1 MIKKLLIS
9 ISFLSIFFYNGYADI
24 ASNLFQ
30 NSFNSSFGNNNETS
44 TTSSQDSN
52 KKNLVNKTIA
62 IVNNKPITSLELN
75 QEVQKLQASNPQIT
89 QFNPDDLAIKRRAL
103 QDLISQSVLIQL
115 AEQNNIT
122 ISEQQ
127 LNSAIQEVATK
138 NNMSIDSLKL
148 NLEASGMSFS
158 KYKDKIREQLMV
170 SQLQQQA
177 IAQQVYVSPEEIQ
190 KYIKKHQ
197 KEFDRQMSPIKTY
210 SLKNLIIALPESKK
224 AKKDKLDL
232 LKKLAMAV
240 NNGDISFSDVVEQFS
255 EAPNA
260 SIGGIV
266 SHPLK
271 FDAIPSIYKTRV
283 KKLKQNQVSKPFIV
297 NNTIQMVYIDKID
310 VQAPLLGKEITKYY
324 VYGIVIK
331 AVGSMTENG
340 AKSSLDRAF
349 VALSSG
355 EDFTKVAEKF
365 NQDYDHA
372 DGKFGWVS
380 TLDSPPSLPPA
391 AFAKLQTLKEDE
403 FSDVFQADSKT
414 WMIIKYTK
422 TKKYNAAEELK
433 EQKALE
439 AIFSEKA
446 QQIYKTWLTSMKD
459 DAYIEILESDLQT
472 PELY

>member
-1 MIKKLLIS
+1 MIKSYLFS
-9 ISFLSIFFYNGYADI
+9 ISVLFIFFCNSYADI
-24 ASNLFQ
+24 ASSLFQ
-30 NSFNSSFGNNNETS
+30 NSFNSDFNNNNQTS
-44 TTSSQDSN
+44 TTQLQNSN
-52 KKNLVNKTIA
+52 KKNLINKTVA
-62 IVNNKPITSLELN
+62 IVNNKPITSLELD
-75 QEVQKLQASNPQIT
+75 QEVQKLQASNPQVA
-89 QFNPDDLAIKRRAL
+89 QFNTDELTIKRLAL

-127 LNSAIQEVATK
+127 LDSAIQEIAAK
-138 NNMSIDSLKL
+138 NGMSVDSLRL

-158 KYKDKIREQLMV
+158 KYKDKIRQQLMV
-170 SQLQQQA
+170 NQLQQQA

-190 KYIKKHQ
+190 KYLKKHQ
-197 KEFDRQMSPIKTY
+197 KEFYRQMSPVKTY
-210 SLKNLIIALPESKK
+210 SLKNLIIALPDSKK
-224 AKKDKLDL
+224 ARKDKIGL

-260 SIGGIV
+260 STGGTV

-271 FDAIPSIYKTRV
+271 FDAIPSIYKTKV
-283 KKLKQNQVSKPFIV
+283 EKLKEGQASEPFIV
-297 NNTIQMVYIDKID
+297 NNTVQMIYIDNIHT
-310 VQAPLLGKEITKYY
+310 QAPLLSKEITKYY

-331 AVGSMTENG
+331 VGGSMTEKG
-340 AKSSLDRAF
+340 AKSSLDRAL

-355 EDFTKVAEKF
+355 EIFTKVAEKF

-372 DGKFGWVS
+372 DGEFGWVS
-380 TLDSPPSLPPA
+380 TLDTPPSLPPT

-403 FSDVFQADSKT
+403 FSDVFQADPKT
-414 WMIIKYTK
+414 WMILKYTK
-422 TKKYNAAEELK
+422 TKNYNAAEELK

-459 DAYIEILESDLQT
+459 DAYIEILEDDLKT
-472 PELY
+472 PDLY